1 MFGRGG
7 EEVLAMR
14 AAGIPVDVVPGVSSV
29 IAAPELAGIPVTHRG
44 VASAVSIVSG
54 HAESAFGPVV
64 DSLSPGAATLVV
76 LMGLN
81 QRGAIAERLIAR
93 GWSGSTPAAIVSAA
107 GQQGAAAWIG
117 TIGELGAAVVDTRL
131 PGTIVIGNVVALS
144 SRIGGVIETA
154 PQVAAPVARLSGEG
168 QRG

>member
-1 MFGRGG
+1 MQRFC
-7 EEVLAMR
+7 
-14 AAGIPVDVVPGVSSV
+14 
-29 IAAPELAGIPVTHRG
+29 
-44 VASAVSIVSG
+44 
-54 HAESAFGPVV
+54 F
-64 DSLSPGAATLVV
+64 LVV

-81 QRGAIAERLIAR
+81 QRAAIAGRLIAR

-107 GQQGAAAWIG
+107 GQRGASAWIG
-117 TIGELGAAVVDTRL
+117 TIGELGLADIDTRL

-154 PQVAAPVARLSGEG
+154 PQVAAPVARRSRDG

>member
-1 MFGRGG
+1 
-7 EEVLAMR
+7 
-14 AAGIPVDVVPGVSSV
+14 
-29 IAAPELAGIPVTHRG
+29 
-44 VASAVSIVSG
+44 VSG

>member
-1 MFGRGG
+1 
-7 EEVLAMR
+7 
-14 AAGIPVDVVPGVSSV
+14 
-29 IAAPELAGIPVTHRG
+29 

-64 DSLSPGAATLVV
+64 DSLSPGCGDARRADGAQPARRDRRAAD
-76 LMGLN
+76 
-81 QRGAIAERLIAR
+81 AR

-107 GQQGAAAWIG
+107 GQRGAAAVDRHDWRA
-117 TIGELGAAVVDTRL
+117 GAAVVDTRL